1 MTTTQML
8 ELAAAIAMI
17 AVGIWAYMKRNR
29 EGSRRGSQG
38 GVFLLLVGA
47 IVAMHALGLFQYRP
61 SQSEI
66 DRQQTQGSGS

>member
-1 MTTTQML
+1 MTAARWL
-8 ELAAAIAMI
+8 EPAAAALIIAL
-17 AVGIWAYMKRNR
+17 GIRQYLKRNR

-47 IVAMHALGLFQYRP
+47 LVAMHALGLFQYRP

-66 DRQQTQGSGS
+66 DRQQVQGAG